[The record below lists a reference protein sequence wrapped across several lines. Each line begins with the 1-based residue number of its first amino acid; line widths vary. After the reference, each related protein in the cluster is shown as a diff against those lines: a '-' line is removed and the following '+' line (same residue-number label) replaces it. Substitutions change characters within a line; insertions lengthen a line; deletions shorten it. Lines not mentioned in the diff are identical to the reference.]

1 MPKLKLPRSIKRIHK
16 IWRELGSQDGWTIWP
31 GGMPPVSPDDEV
43 GIKFKNQKLR
53 PDCVKARGLDWKH
66 WGSGTDITA
75 YKIIFKA
82 RKKR

>member
-16 IWRELGSQDGWTIWP
+16 IWRELGTQDGWTPWS
-31 GGMPPVSPDDEV
+31 GGMPPVSPGDEV
-43 GIKFKNQKLR
+43 GIRFKNPNLR
-53 PDCVKARGLDWKH
+53 PECVKAQGLDWKH